1 MKTILIADDNQDN
14 LYLLQSM
21 LASSGHTVVMAI
33 NGAEALEKARESPP
47 DLIIS
52 DILMPVMD
60 GFSLCNAWE
69 KDPVLKKIP
78 FVFYTGTY
86 TDPKD
91 EQFALSLGADRFIV
105 KPKEPEV
112 FLKIIADLLAEPRE
126 EKGEK
131 RRSLKMPEK
140 VLLREYSESLFRKL
154 ENKMSELEAANRLLK
169 EKELA
174 LGNSIRNWQVTFDA
188 MNDAISLIG
197 LDGKILRCNTA
208 MAKLVGRQIK
218 DLIGLNC
225 YTLMHGASKPIPE
238 CPIVRMKSSKQRE
251 ILEFFKNDRWLHVT
265 VDPLLD
271 DGGIIVGGVHVIRD
285 ITKRKSVEEELKK
298 HREHLEELVGER
310 TSELEAMNKELESFS
325 YSVSHDLRAPLR
337 HLTGFAGLLTEKL
350 SENLD
355 EEGKRYLQ
363 VISDSATKMNR
374 LIEDILLFSRMGR
387 AEMRKISIDMN
398 ALVKEAL
405 QELEIDVRGRDI
417 RWDIGELPR
426 VEGDPIML
434 RLVMINLIANALKF
448 TRTKKQAIIGIN
460 AATQKKEFVFS
471 VKDNGVGFDMKYNNK
486 LFSIFQRLHREED
499 FEGTGIGLAHVK
511 RLVHRHGGRV
521 WAEGKVNEGAT
532 FSFSL
537 QKS

>member
-21 LASSGHTVVMAI
+21 LASSGHTVVMAT
-33 NGAEALEKARESPP
+33 NGAEALEKARKSPP

-69 KDPVLKKIP
+69 QDPILKDIP

-105 KPKEPEV
+105 KPKEPAV
-112 FLKIIADLLAEPRE
+112 LLKIIADLLAGPRK
-126 EKGEK
+126 EKGKK
-131 RRSLKMPEK
+131 RRRLKMPEK
-140 VLLREYSESLFRKL
+140 VLMREYSESLFRKL
-154 ENKMSELEAANRLLK
+154 ENKMSELETANRLLK

-174 LGNSIRNWQVTFDA
+174 LGNSIRNWQITFDA
-188 MNDAISLIG
+188 MNDAISLID

-208 MAKLVGRQIK
+208 MAELVGRQIK
-218 DLIGLNC
+218 DVIGQNC
-225 YTLMHGASKPIPE
+225 YTLVHGAGKPIPE
-238 CPIVRMKSSKQRE
+238 CPIIRLKSSRQRE
-251 ILEFFKNDRWLHVT
+251 FLEFFKNDRWLHVT

-271 DGGIIVGGVHVIRD
+271 DGGNLKGGVHILRD
-285 ITKRKSVEEELKK
+285 ITAQKKVEEELKR

-310 TSELEAMNKELESFS
+310 TAELEDMNKELESFS

-350 SENLD
+350 ENLD

-363 VISDSATKMNR
+363 VISDSAIKMSR
-374 LIEDILLFSRMGR
+374 LIDDILLFSRMGR
-387 AEMRKISIDMN
+387 AEMRKISVDMN

-405 QELEIDVRGRDI
+405 RELETEVQGRDI

-426 VEGDPIML
+426 VEGDPTML

-448 TRTKKQAIIGIN
+448 TRKKNQGIIGIN
-460 AATQKKEFVFS
+460 AATKKKEVVFS
-471 VKDNGVGFDMKYNNK
+471 VKDNGVGFDMKYGDK

-521 WAEGKVNEGAT
+521 WAEGKVNEGAS

-537 QKS
+537 PKS

>member
-1 MKTILIADDNQDN
+1 MKTILIADDSQDN

-21 LASSGHTVVMAI
+21 LASSGHTVVMAT
-33 NGAEALEKARESPP
+33 NGAEALEKARKYPP

-60 GFSLCNAWE
+60 GFSLCAAWK
-69 KDPVLKKIP
+69 KDAVLKDIP

-112 FLKIIADLLAEPRE
+112 LLEIIADLLDESRE
-126 EKGEK
+126 EKGGK
-131 RRSLKMPEK
+131 RRSLKMPDT
-140 VLLREYSESLFRKL
+140 VLMREYSESLFRKL
-154 ENKMSELEAANRLLK
+154 EHKMSELETANRLLK

-174 LGNSIRNWQVTFDA
+174 LGNSIRSWQITFDA

-218 DLIGLNC
+218 DVLGQNCFTLI
-225 YTLMHGASKPIPE
+225 HGTSKPIPE
-238 CPIVRMKSSKQRE
+238 CPIVRMKLSGQRE
-251 ILEFFKNDRWLHVT
+251 IIEFLQNDRWLHVI

-271 DGGIIVGGVHVIRD
+271 NEGSMIGGVHIIRD
-285 ITKRKSVEEELKK
+285 ITERKKVEEELKK
-298 HREHLEELVGER
+298 HREHLEDLVGDR
-310 TSELEAMNKELESFS
+310 TTKLEAMNKELESFS

-337 HLTGFAGLLTEKL
+337 HLTGFARLLTEKL

-363 VISDSATKMNR
+363 VISDSAVKMSR
-374 LIEDILLFSRMGR
+374 LIDDILLFSRMGR
-387 AEMRKISIDMN
+387 TEMRKISIDMN

-405 QELEIDVRGRDI
+405 GELETEVQGRDI
-417 RWDIGELPR
+417 LWDIGELPG
-426 VEGDPIML
+426 VEGDPTML
-434 RLVMINLIANALKF
+434 RLVIINLVTNALKF
-448 TRTKKQAIIGIN
+448 TRTRKQGIIAIKAAAKKREI
-460 AATQKKEFVFS
+460 VFT
-471 VKDNGVGFDMKYNNK
+471 VKDNGVGFDMKYGDK

-521 WAEGKVNEGAT
+521 WAEGAVNEGAT

-537 QKS
+537 PKS

>member
-21 LASSGHTVVMAI
+21 LASSGHTVIMAT
-33 NGAEALEKARESPP
+33 NGAEALEKARKSLP

-69 KDPVLKKIP
+69 KDPILQDIP

-112 FLKIIADLLAEPRE
+112 FLKIIADLLAGPRR

-131 RRSLKMPEK
+131 RHRLKMPEK
-140 VLLREYSESLFRKL
+140 VLMREYSESLFRKL
-154 ENKMSELEAANRLLK
+154 ENKMLELEAANRLLK

-174 LGNSIRNWQVTFDA
+174 LGNSIRNWQITFDA

-218 DLIGLNC
+218 DVIGQNC

-238 CPIVRMKSSKQRE
+238 CPIVRIKSSKQRE
-251 ILEFFKNDRWLHVT
+251 FLELFKNDRWLHVT

-271 DGGIIVGGVHVIRD
+271 DESSLIGGIHIIRD
-285 ITKRKSVEEELKK
+285 ITERKRVEEELRR

-310 TSELEAMNKELESFS
+310 TAELEDMNKELESFS

-355 EEGKRYLQ
+355 DEGKRYLQ
-363 VISDSATKMNR
+363 VISDSAMKMSR
-374 LIEDILLFSRMGR
+374 LIDDILLFSRMGR

-405 QELEIDVRGRDI
+405 QELETEVQGRDI
-417 RWDIGELPR
+417 RWAIGELPR
-426 VEGDPIML
+426 VEGDPTML

-448 TRTKKQAIIGIN
+448 TRKKKQGIIEIN
-460 AATQKKEFVFS
+460 AAAKKKEVVLT
-471 VKDNGVGFDMKYNNK
+471 VKDNGVGFDMKYGDK

-521 WAEGKVNEGAT
+521 WADGKVNEGAS

-537 QKS
+537 PKS